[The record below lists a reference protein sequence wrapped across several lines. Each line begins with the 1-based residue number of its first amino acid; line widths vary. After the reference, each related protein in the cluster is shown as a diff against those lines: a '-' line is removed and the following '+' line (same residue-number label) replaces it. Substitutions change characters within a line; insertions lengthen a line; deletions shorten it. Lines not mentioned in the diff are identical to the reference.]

1 MKGFE
6 RDDLWFSLCG
16 LNCGLCPMRLDRYCP
31 GCGGGA
37 GNQSCAIAR
46 CGMEHGGVA
55 YCFQCGSF
63 PCGKYEGL
71 DEYDSFISHR
81 NRRKDFETARKIGVD
96 TYRDIQTRKAEILKL
111 LLDQYND
118 GRKKRFFCFAVNLL
132 ELDDLERALEQLLTR
147 NVPEGET
154 GKERAAYAAGLL
166 QEAADRKSIDLKP
179 RGKPREKRR

>member
-1 MKGFE
+1 
-6 RDDLWFSLCG
+6 
-16 LNCGLCPMRLDRYCP
+16 MRLDQYCP

-71 DEYDSFISHR
+71 DEYDSFTSHR

-96 TYRDIQTRKAEILKL
+96 AYRDIQTRKAEILKL

-132 ELDDLERALEQLLTR
+132 ELEDLERALEQLLTR

-154 GKERAAYAAGLL
+154 GRERAAYAAGLL

-179 RGKPREKRR
+179 RGKPREKKR